1 MTLSLGVEIVMSA
14 LLAATLVYCAILERR
29 LAVLRNGQ
37 DGLKQTIGELNG
49 AILSAG
55 ASMRA
60 LKDSAANAGA
70 ALDERLGRARGM
82 ADELAL
88 LVASGERA
96 ASRIEVQVGTKN
108 GHSGPHSGPMNP
120 AVLANRLGALRP
132 DVMRNV
138 R

>member
-1 MTLSLGVEIVMSA
+1 MTISLAVEIVMSA

-29 LAVLRNGQ
+29 LAALRNGQ

-49 AILSAG
+49 AITTAG
-55 ASMRA
+55 ACMRS
-60 LKDSAANAGA
+60 LKESVAHAGE
-70 ALDERLGRARGM
+70 ALDQRLGRARGM

-96 ASRIEVQVGTKN
+96 ATRIEVQTGLKN
-108 GHSGPHSGPMNP
+108 GRSGPMRP
-120 AVLANRLGALRP
+120 EVLANRLDALRP
-132 DVMRNV
+132 ETLKNV

>member
-29 LAVLRNGQ
+29 LAMLRNGQ

-49 AILSAG
+49 AIISAG
-55 ASMRA
+55 ACMRA
-60 LKDSAANAGA
+60 LKDAAANAGE

-96 ASRIEVQVGTKN
+96 AARIEVQTGMKN
-108 GHSGPHSGPMNP
+108 GYARSTTP
-120 AVLANRLGALRP
+120 AVLANRLDALRP
-132 DVMRNV
+132 EALKNV